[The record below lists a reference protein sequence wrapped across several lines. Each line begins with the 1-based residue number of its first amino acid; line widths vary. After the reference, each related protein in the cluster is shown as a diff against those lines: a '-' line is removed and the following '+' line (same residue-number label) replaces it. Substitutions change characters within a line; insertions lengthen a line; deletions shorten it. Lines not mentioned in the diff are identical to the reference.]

1 MEKFIL
7 IPTILIED
15 DMEANVCL
23 KPSSPLIE
31 DYIATYRTF
40 ENEAVA
46 IVEMDAYITEM
57 TPLLFAEFEQM
68 DNVPVEIRNQFEL

>member
-7 IPTILIED
+7 IPTTFIEED
-15 DMEANVCL
+15 LEANVCL

-31 DYIATYRTF
+31 NYIATYKTF

-46 IVEMDAYITEM
+46 IAETPAFITEM
-57 TPLLFAEFEQM
+57 TPLLFIEFQLM
-68 DNVPVEIRNQFEL
+68 DNVPLEIRNQFEL

>member
-7 IPTILIED
+7 IPITIIEED
-15 DMEANVCL
+15 LEANVCL
-23 KPSSPLIE
+23 RPSSPLIE
-31 DYIATYRTF
+31 DYIATYKTF
-40 ENEAVA
+40 DNEAIA
-46 IVEMDAYITEM
+46 IAETPAFIAEM

>member
-7 IPTILIED
+7 IPITIIED
-15 DMEANVCL
+15 DLEANVCL

-40 ENEAVA
+40 ENEVIA
-46 IVEMDAYITEM
+46 ITETPAFITEM
-57 TPLLFAEFEQM
+57 TPLLFIEFQLM
-68 DNVPVEIRNQFEL
+68 DNVPLEIRNQFEL

>member
-7 IPTILIED
+7 VSSMIIED
-15 DMEANVCL
+15 DLEANVCL

-31 DYIATYRTF
+31 NYIATYRTF
-40 ENEAVA
+40 ENEVVA
-46 IVEMDAYITEM
+46 IAETPAFIAEM

>member
-7 IPTILIED
+7 ISTTIIKDGL
-15 DMEANVCL
+15 EAHVCL

-40 ENEAVA
+40 EDEAIA
-46 IVEMDAYITEM
+46 IIETPTFITEM
-57 TPLLFAEFEQM
+57 TPLLFNAFQQM
-68 DNVPVEIRNQFEL
+68 DNVPLTIRQQFEL